1 MCGYYV
7 LSDARSLYE
16 TVLSS
21 FVKTKEILFTVALH
35 ARLLISNI
43 KIKVLSGY
51 TNEYL
56 SVHKPVALYLMLLLI
71 LKKLKI
77 KKKKDAKDKIT
88 VLFIRLR
95 CYQ

>member
-43 KIKVLSGY
+43 KIKVLRGY

-56 SVHKPVALYLMLLLI
+56 SVHKPVALYLTLLLI

-77 KKKKDAKDKIT
+77 KKK
-88 VLFIRLR
+88 R
-95 CYQ
+95 C